1 MVAVELKNVSKSYD
15 GQTLA
20 IENLNLQCEYGEML
34 ALLGPSGC
42 GKSTTLKL
50 IAGIERISG
59 GQILFGPR
67 DVSQLDT
74 ASRNVAMVFEDYALY
89 PHLSVFE
96 NIAFPLRVRGM
107 LRSEVET
114 AVERVLALLELQEMR
129 HANVRKLSG
138 GAQQRVSIG
147 RALVREPDLIMFDEP
162 LSHMDAAQKVSLR
175 SEIARL
181 QKAAKLTS
189 VLVTHDQTEAIS
201 MADRIAVMDK
211 GVLQQVATPAE
222 IYARP
227 ANLFVASFIGE
238 PPMNLLPATIAE
250 ANEQAITLAV
260 GAPEGPGMP
269 VHLPPNPFAC
279 IAVRSRSPRVVLGI
293 RPEHLRLASTD
304 KANNA
309 DNAAL
314 QQLNATIAVVE
325 TRGDHDVLQLHSP
338 MGRLVMELAGPS
350 GLQPGHTLRL
360 AIDARDVHVFD
371 AETTQNLLSQAP
383 TATAGAAA

>member
-1 MVAVELKNVSKSYD
+1 MPAVDLKNVSKSYD
-15 GQTLA
+15 GKTYA
-20 IENLNLQCEYGEML
+20 IEGLNLQCEYGEML

-59 GQILFGPR
+59 GQIYFGTKN
-67 DVSQLDT
+67 VSALDT

-96 NIAFPLRVRGM
+96 NIAFPLRLRSS
-107 LRSEVET
+107 LRSEVDR
-114 AVERVLALLELQEMR
+114 AVHRVIDLLELHEMR
-129 HANVRKLSG
+129 DSNVRKLSG

-211 GVLQQVATPAE
+211 GVLQQVATPAQ

-238 PPMNLLPATIAE
+238 PPMNLLPAQLLSCDV
-250 ANEQAITLAV
+250 N
-260 GAPEGPGMP
+260 G
-269 VHLPPNPFAC
+269 
-279 IAVRSRSPRVVLGI
+279 VVLGLGEGAHLVLPQNPYANLLRSATNTQLVVGI
-293 RPEHLRLASTD
+293 RPEHIRP
-304 KANNA
+304 
-309 DNAAL
+309 AA
-314 QQLNATIAVVE
+314 QGTATSAIGGGMHARIMTIE
-325 TRGDHDVLQLHSP
+325 TRGDHDVLQLATA
-338 MGRLVMELAGPS
+338 MGRLVMEVSGPS
-350 GLQPGHTLRL
+350 GLQQDHTLDISIN
-360 AIDARDVHVFD
+360 ANDVHVFD
-371 AETTQNLLSQAP
+371 AHTTRNVLAVEGALFSQSG
-383 TATAGAAA
+383 GAA

>member
-1 MVAVELKNVSKSYD
+1 MAAVELQGVSKSYD
-15 GQTLA
+15 GTTFA
-20 IENLNLQCEYGEML
+20 IEGLSLQCRQGEML

-50 IAGIERISG
+50 IAGIECISG
-59 GQILFGPR
+59 GRILFNGK
-67 DVSQLDT
+67 DVSELDT

-96 NIAFPLRVRGM
+96 NIAFPLRIRSY
-107 LRSEVET
+107 LHSEVQR
-114 AVERVLALLELQEMR
+114 AVDRIIDLLELQDVR
-129 HANVRKLSG
+129 DANVRKLSG

-162 LSHMDAAQKVSLR
+162 LSHMDAAQKVGLR

-211 GVLQQVATPAE
+211 GVLQQVATAAE

-238 PPMNLLPATIAE
+238 PPMNLLPAELLASD
-250 ANEQAITLAV
+250 ASAVQLALAGGAQLALPLVPHGAILQ
-260 GAPEGPGMP
+260 GATGRE
-269 VHLPPNPFAC
+269 L
-279 IAVRSRSPRVVLGI
+279 VVGI
-293 RPEHLRLASTD
+293 RPEHVRLA
-304 KANNA
+304 APERA
-309 DNAAL
+309 DIPAFDACID
-314 QQLNATIAVVE
+314 TVE
-325 TRGDHDVLQLHSP
+325 TRGDHDVLQLQSA
-338 MGRLVMELAGPS
+338 MGPLVMEVGGPS
-350 GLQPGHTLRL
+350 GFLAGQTLRFQVEP
-360 AIDARDVHVFD
+360 RHVHVFD
-371 AETTQNLLSQAP
+371 AKTTRNLLGEQA
-383 TATAGAAA
+383 